1 MTQRKA
7 SFLDFA
13 EQDMHLLYLVQTS
26 QLLALGQDLLPQYR
40 RATEA
45 YFGAVLALGFRLL
58 RMLAL
63 ALRLPA
69 DHFAPFFDPPMAF
82 LRPLHYV
89 ARASAPDE
97 VETCL
102 DDKGQFFVK
111 YQDTQPHSEA
121 LLMPMLWPAHGL
133 PKAAALFGKGIR
145 NA

>member
-1 MTQRKA
+1 MIVKEKQVCWGDRQPSRTGHAPYQ
-7 SFLDFA
+7 SL
-13 EQDMHLLYLVQTS
+13 QTS
-26 QLLALGQDLLPQYR
+26 QLLALGQDLLPEYR

-97 VETCL
+97 VETCPNN
-102 DDKGQFFVK
+102 KGQLFVK
-111 YQDTQPHSEA
+111 YQDMQPRLGS
-121 LLMPMLWPAHGL
+121 LLMPILWPAHGL
-133 PKAAALFGKGIR
+133 PQAAA
-145 NA
+145 